1 MTLKNFAIS
10 ARSAT
15 QATVKQLQSKS
26 ACSARRSTESQVSND
41 AQTKHSQSAATTAA
55 ASTAAATS
63 TAAAAANQIYC
74 DVISFVGACT
84 KLKLWSTHWN

>member
-41 AQTKHSQSAATTAA
+41 AQTKHSQSAATT
-55 ASTAAATS
+55 TAAATAAAT